1 MSNSI
6 HQLVTDLVAAWNSH
20 DVERVATCYAVDYE
34 ETDVAQADS
43 PRGRDGIRR
52 TAAGYLRAFPDLL
65 VTLDDVVIDDHRV
78 ALAWH
83 WHGTHRGAFMNI
95 PPSGRQVTVKG
106 TSFLTIENGQI
117 RRGTRIWD
125 LAGLLRALGLLPEL

>member
-1 MSNSI
+1 MSESVQ
-6 HQLVTDLVAAWNSH
+6 QLVTDLVAAWNSH
-20 DVERVATCYAVDYE
+20 DVERIAALYAPDYE
-34 ETDVAQADS
+34 ESDVAQADS

-65 VTLDDVVIDDHRV
+65 VTLDDVVSDGQRV

-83 WHGTHRGAFMNI
+83 WCGTHQGAFLKI
-95 PPSGRQVTVKG
+95 PPSGRQVTVRG

-125 LAGLLRALGLLPEL
+125 LAGLLRAIGLLPEL